1 MKKKLVNQS
10 DTIIFQATG
19 TWSINKII
27 RKRYKEKDIKL

>member
-1 MKKKLVNQS
+1 MKKKWVNQS

-27 RKRYKEKDIKL
+27 EKDIKL